1 MHRVTDVLDAFLDEP
16 IDLGVTEVANITGMS
31 KSATHRVLTALTES
45 GYIAHDGDTHRYRVG
60 VKLRRLG
67 TSSAQHAELRTR
79 AYAYLRGISQKSGE
93 TALLCGIRG
102 DSRVYLDQI
111 EAQHPVRTSMPLGQ
125 ERPLHIG
132 ASGKAMLAFIP
143 LRIRQPLVL
152 RAEGTKLAD
161 GSVIR
166 AGELET
172 ELEQIRV
179 QRFAMV
185 SDELVPGLAAVA
197 SPVFSAG
204 GHVVGSL
211 GVAGLSNRTTS
222 TQLAEYADI
231 ARTAAE
237 KLSRELG
244 WDGRTLS
251 DAQAAEPSPS
261 GRVITSLPS

>member
-1 MHRVTDVLDAFLDEP
+1 MRRVTDVLDAFLEEP
-16 IDLGVTEVANITGMS
+16 IDLGVTEVAQITGMS

-45 GYIAHDGDTHRYRVG
+45 GYIAHDVDTHRYRVG
-60 VKLRRLG
+60 IKLRRLG

-79 AYAYLRGISQKSGE
+79 GYSYLRGISQKSGE

-125 ERPLHIG
+125 ERPLFIG

-143 LRIRQPLVL
+143 PRVRQPLVL
-152 RAEGTKLAD
+152 RANGTKLAD

-166 AGELET
+166 TGELEA
-172 ELEQIRV
+172 ELAQIRI

-211 GVAGLSNRTTS
+211 GVAGLSNRTTPS
-222 TQLAEYADI
+222 QLSEYAAI
-231 ARTAAE
+231 ARSAAE
-237 KLSRELG
+237 ELSRELG
-244 WDGRTLS
+244 WDGRVPS
-251 DAQAAEPSPS
+251 EPQAPDASS
-261 GRVITSLPS
+261 VRVTTSLPS